1 MADPRKKARVFIDA
15 NVLLSGN
22 AFPRWS
28 FEVLQHATEGDFR
41 LVLCPLVIHQAR
53 KHLQRLFPKS
63 LPRFEKF
70 LRETEHELVPDPTPE
85 AIDANQKLVRD
96 LSDVAI
102 ALAAIGA
109 GVDYILSED
118 KDLTTQDETTA
129 ELRRH
134 LKVLLSGTFLREVMG
149 WTSEEL
155 ETIRHRQW
163 SDMPESAIEKSE
175 SE

>member
-1 MADPRKKARVFIDA
+1 M
-15 NVLLSGN
+15 
-22 AFPRWS
+22 
-28 FEVLQHATEGDFR
+28 
-41 LVLCPLVIHQAR
+41 LCPLVINQAR
-53 KHLQRLFPKS
+53 KHLQRRFPEHQ
-63 LPRFEKF
+63 PRFERF
-70 LRETEHELVPDPTPE
+70 LRETEYELVPDPAQE
-85 AIDANQKLVRD
+85 EIDANQYLVRD

-109 GVDYILSED
+109 GVDYVVGED

-149 WTSEEL
+149 WTSDEL
-155 ETIRHRQW
+155 EAIRHRKW
-163 SDMPESAIEKSE
+163 DDIPESETKKSE